1 MLARPALCS
10 AVQIGG
16 AVVRRRRLHQN
27 SDNFQFFR
35 GGGMEK
41 GEGAAR
47 RASRGAEARVR
58 AEGEKVERTM

>member
-1 MLARPALCS
+1 M
-10 AVQIGG
+10 G
-16 AVVRRRRLHQN
+16 
-27 SDNFQFFR
+27 
-35 GGGMEK
+35 K